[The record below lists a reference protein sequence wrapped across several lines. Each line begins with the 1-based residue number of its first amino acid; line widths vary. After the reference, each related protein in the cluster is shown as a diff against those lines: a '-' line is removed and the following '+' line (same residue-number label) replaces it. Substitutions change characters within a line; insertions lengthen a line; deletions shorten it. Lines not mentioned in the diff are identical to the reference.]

1 MTDPSTPPR
10 IAEWEALDWESTLAG
25 MEAVLQAS
33 REAQKQSLQNRK
45 LLSDTTKQFKRSV
58 KNVEQ
63 VASSLSSPDG
73 GATNIP
79 AAVKV
84 IESLSME
91 CRGTVKAYQEEI
103 DKLTR
108 RCKTAEAA
116 YSGLAQ
122 SLGDKTD
129 PAALLAQQQTQ
140 MNQLL
145 RTVDQVNQEMQ
156 VQEKTT
162 TNYKKEIQQLKATVS
177 TGSGMSSGLSKE
189 EREELVSLRKEVTE
203 YEVEFRSL
211 KNQDITIRKLEARI
225 AELQTS
231 GEENM
236 QDQLEK
242 HKQEIEETQGRR
254 VAEALEREASLE
266 RKVET
271 LELQLKAE
279 RAGREATQTHLL
291 QADEGVSQ
299 REAAWEAQR
308 RILVD
313 DSHRVR
319 ESLQTATRE
328 RDGLR
333 LQVAASEGKKAQ
345 APSSG
350 GFSPADFALERKAYE
365 AEVAE
370 LSETASLLR
379 EELKTKEDMLAD
391 VNRSSG
397 LKIDSLERDTKNLQS
412 KMQMLQADLGAAP
425 TQTLVDSMRRE
436 LRILKRLEYN
446 ADDVDADLDP
456 EIAGDEKD
464 LESVLVSKLRRAES
478 ELVTERIGRSELV
491 KEVDALHDAVTTVKK
506 EKTDADKL
514 IQALERDL
522 EKAIAAAPSQS
533 STTTTAKEPPAKVQE
548 VGSSTLASVM
558 DPDSTPSGRP
568 PSPTPMSVSLHKS
581 TSEKADDDH
590 SVATIVMAQRDR
602 LRARC
607 EALEAERD
615 SFKRELQGQVQA
627 SESLKTDNTKLY
639 EKVRYLQNYNKGPS
653 NRPGLDRDLDLETLE
668 QRYEASVDPFRQFN
682 RTERQRKLNEMSPM
696 ERTVFIVAKS
706 VLATKEMRTALF
718 FYVLTLHLLVF
729 STTTHWSHS
738 EACNSNNNE
747 HLAILPHEQQT
758 AHLRGSALGGG
769 DAP

>member
-1 MTDPSTPPR
+1 MTDAATPPP
-10 IAEWEALDWESTLAG
+10 IAEWQALDWEATLSG

-33 REAQKQSLQNRK
+33 REAQKVSLQNRK
-45 LLSDTTKQFKRSV
+45 SLSETTKQFKRSV

-63 VASSLSSPDG
+63 AASSLSEG
-73 GATNIP
+73 GDVST
-79 AAVKV
+79 AVKV
-84 IESLSME
+84 IEALSVE

-116 YSGLAQ
+116 YTGLAT
-122 SLGDKTD
+122 SIGDKSD
-129 PAALLAQQQTQ
+129 PAALFAQQTSQ

-145 RTVDQVNQEMQ
+145 RTVDQVNQELL
-156 VQEKTT
+156 VQEKTV
-162 TNYKKEIQQLKATVS
+162 TNYKKEIQQLKAIVAS
-177 TGSGMSSGLSKE
+177 TGAGGGGSSSGLSKG
-189 EREELVSLRKEVTE
+189 EREELVSLRKDVSE

-242 HKQEIEETQGRR
+242 YKQELEETEGRR
-254 VAEALEREASLE
+254 VAEALEREAGLE

-291 QADEGVSQ
+291 QEDEGVSQ

-313 DSHRVR
+313 DSHRIR

-333 LQVAASEGKKAQ
+333 LQVAALEGKKAQ
-345 APSSG
+345 APFSG
-350 GFSPADFALERKAYE
+350 GMAPADFALERKAYE
-365 AEVAE
+365 AEVTE

-397 LKIDSLERDTKNLQS
+397 LKIDSLERDSKNLQS
-412 KMQMLQADLGAAP
+412 KLLMLQADLGAAP

-478 ELVTERIGRSELV
+478 ELVTERIGRTDLV
-491 KEVDALHDAVTTVKK
+491 KEVDSLRDAVTNVKK
-506 EKTDADKL
+506 EKTDADNL

-533 STTTTAKEPPAKVQE
+533 STTTAKEPPTKVHE
-548 VGSSTLASVM
+548 VGSATLESVM
-558 DPDSTPSGRP
+558 DPEATPSPGRP
-568 PSPTPMSVSLHKS
+568 PSPTPMSVSLRRS

-653 NRPGLDRDLDLETLE
+653 NRQGLDRDLDLETLE

-758 AHLRGSALGGG
+758 AHLRGG